1 MKIAF
6 MSSKGAAS
14 KTTFAKFVAEYFN
27 GLLSPDVNNYSEEE
41 LKFIEKLNPTKK
53 IFIFSVTND
62 EYASTHF
69 EQSFAT
75 ITTSTTIGSD

>member
-27 GLLSPDVNNYSEEE
+27 GLLSPDVNNYS
-41 LKFIEKLNPTKK
+41 
-53 IFIFSVTND
+53 
-62 EYASTHF
+62 
-69 EQSFAT
+69 
-75 ITTSTTIGSD
+75 